1 MAPSDNG
8 ATNTGFRMMTGI
20 HFSCVWA
27 SSGGVPLGQVP
38 GCRDRQ
44 PGAASTREHREDL
57 SHENVQAGTDFWREE
72 PGAGFQAGQV
82 QADSHLAQL
91 PGGPRGLTHREA
103 LEVTLGLSLGPAN
116 HRPLRGQFP
125 TARAQVWREVPEDL
139 GQASRKKPETV
150 QCPWA
155 QSGSGA

>member
-1 MAPSDNG
+1 MLPAPG
-8 ATNTGFRMMTGI
+8 
-20 HFSCVWA
+20 
-27 SSGGVPLGQVP
+27 
-38 GCRDRQ
+38 
-44 PGAASTREHREDL
+44 STERDL
-57 SHENVQAGTDFWREE
+57 SRENVQAGTDFWRAE

-82 QADSHLAQL
+82 QADSHLTQL

-139 GQASRKKPETV
+139 GQTSRKKPETV
-150 QCPWA
+150 
-155 QSGSGA
+155 SLGSRRFRGLRL